1 MKKLGILVNTV
12 NNLKAIQGIAQAAS
26 AKGLEVEIFSMDMGT
41 KLLEDPSFVA
51 LADLKNVSMSYC
63 ALSCDNVGTKTDGLP
78 EGIARGDQYRN
89 TLMHHSADRSIIL

>member
-12 NNLKAIQGIAQAAS
+12 KNLKAVQGIAKAAS
-26 AKGLEVEIFSMDMGT
+26 AKGFEVEIFAMDIGT

-51 LADLKNVSMSYC
+51 LKDLKNVSMSYC
-63 ALSCDNVGTKTDGLP
+63 ALSCENVGTKTDGLP

-89 TLMHHSADRSIIL
+89 TLMHHSADKAIIL